1 VIRSITI
8 PLMKFYLRFPPFLLL
23 IVCALIS
30 SAPSGRA
37 KVISIDFN
45 NFAGTPPFPLV
56 GQSSD
61 VALKPWT
68 SNGAG
73 LEVGAGDLTVSYM
86 PGLSKQAGTPLSVSG
101 NQRGITN
108 AALKSQWSTKQ
119 MGDTFWFSFLFQQPD
134 ASARVCLNINNS
146 LRVVSIGAS
155 LIVASAKGE
164 PIQGLTVGKPHL
176 IVGCI
181 KIDPAP
187 NSPDTVRL
195 WANPVELDSLDA
207 LKVGSTSYSGNL
219 FHGGGIISIG
229 IESYAEPQGKGGT
242 IDRILV
248 ATSLNELKAA
258 LYR

>member
-1 VIRSITI
+1 
-8 PLMKFYLRFPPFLLL
+8 MKFYLRFPSFLLL

-45 NFAGTPPFPLV
+45 NFAGKPPFSLV

-68 SNGAG
+68 SSGAG
-73 LEVGAGDLTVSYM
+73 LQVGAGDLTISYM
-86 PGLSKQAGTPLSVSG
+86 PALSKQDGRPLSVSG
-101 NQRGITN
+101 NQRRITN
-108 AALKSQWSTKQ
+108 AALKSQWSTKK

-134 ASARVCLNINNS
+134 AKARVGLVINNS
-146 LRVVSIGAS
+146 LRVVALGSS
-155 LIVASAKGE
+155 LIVTSAKGE
-164 PIQGLTVGKPHL
+164 PIQGLTVGEPHL

-187 NSPDTVRL
+187 RSPDTVHL
-195 WANPVELDSLDA
+195 WANPMELDSLYA

-229 IESYAEPQGKGGT
+229 IESYSDPQGKGGT

-248 ATSLNELKAA
+248 ATSLDELKAA